1 MTRRENRRG
10 NGAKLPCA
18 GAVSKSQSAKWH
30 EAKRSDT
37 KWRRSKWRETKGLTG
52 LVSPLFPDEQKN
64 DGQRPPRRRQD
75 FRIKGGPLF
84 AEHLPLREQVD
95 IQQNRTSLFRFYFRQ
110 QFLRDVF
117 LSSEDQL
124 YRLYANASRGVSGW
138 VATTIRHFLRV
149 AA

>member
-1 MTRRENRRG
+1 MARGETVRYEVETIEMERNQRSYGSRIAPFSGRTKKRR
-10 NGAKLPCA
+10 A
-18 GAVSKSQSAKWH
+18 GATSA
-30 EAKRSDT
+30 APGFSDKR
-37 KWRRSKWRETKGLTG
+37 
-52 LVSPLFPDEQKN
+52 
-64 DGQRPPRRRQD
+64 
-75 FRIKGGPLF
+75 GPLF